1 MTQEKAKQATIKEAA
16 KKYVDEQF
24 EVLKEHGSL
33 RRVSKSAYED
43 TVNQVVRATAK

>member
-1 MTQEKAKQATIKEAA
+1 MKQENTKQTAIKEAA

-33 RRVSKSAYED
+33 SRISKSAYET
-43 TVNQVVRATAK
+43 TVNQVVRATGK

>member
-1 MTQEKAKQATIKEAA
+1 MTQDKNKIAIKEAA

-33 RRVSKSAYED
+33 TRVSKKEYDA
-43 TVNQVVRATAK
+43 TVNQVLRATAK